1 MATGTRSERVDKL
14 RELIKNG
21 KDDPNI
27 GLIKVKVYQAEY
39 WEAPYGVATKL
50 LGFARAVTTGD
61 RSGLGENRKLDLNK

>member
-1 MATGTRSERVDKL
+1 LLESGDKAYFP
-14 RELIKNG
+14 NG

-50 LGFARAVTTGD
+50 LGFARG
-61 RSGLGENRKLDLNK
+61 